1 MATLLVFVDACED
14 SITAND
20 VAMPLNPL
28 VTPIKKEEFEK
39 TSLDVNVSQWS
50 CEEKL
55 FRRMVHTKS
64 IIQHGIVNCLL
75 THMP

>member
-1 MATLLVFVDACED
+1 LATLLVFVDACED
-14 SITAND
+14 SITADD
-20 VAMPLNPL
+20 VVMPLNPL
-28 VTPIKKEEFEK
+28 VTLIKKEEFEK

-50 CEEKL
+50 CEEEL
-55 FRRMVHTKS
+55 SRRMVHTKS